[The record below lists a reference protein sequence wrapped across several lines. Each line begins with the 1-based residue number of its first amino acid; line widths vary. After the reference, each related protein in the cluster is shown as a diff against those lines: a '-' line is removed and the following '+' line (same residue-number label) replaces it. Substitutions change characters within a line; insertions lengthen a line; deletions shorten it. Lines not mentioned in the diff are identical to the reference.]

1 MEILALYRSA
11 DSLSDALA
19 AAARHLAGILDG
31 FALVYRTDAQ
41 GSEPDGWAGFTCAAD
56 AQVAGKALDAFR
68 MQVQTSDQP
77 LRTAPPEAPER
88 IWQRGAGGVYGFRLE
103 FENRLHGVALV
114 GCPGPWPR
122 VRNAEVDSIVRQ
134 LALVLDHQAARKVS
148 GEAGLASDCEAD
160 EVLQLSEQLL
170 AYELELKRADERVRK
185 IEQARDELVEKLSH
199 ELRVPVHGMIE
210 RVISVLTAEHEALSA
225 ASRQTLR
232 QALDDGATFLRT
244 LQHMLDLWRLKQVTI
259 PLEIQE
265 VNLYEV
271 VEEAVFNVQDR
282 LQPGVEL
289 VPHLPHGLP
298 RARTD
303 LAKLNQILFLILDN
317 AVRFTASGRIELD
330 VQLEEGQ
337 LLCSVSDSGIGIA
350 PTDQK
355 NVFEEFFQVDSPSD
369 GCYRGAGL
377 GLPLAR
383 ALVSLMGGALS
394 VTSEIGRGSRFS
406 FTLPL
411 SPI

>member
-1 MEILALYRSA
+1 MEILALYRCA
-11 DSLSDALA
+11 ESLSDALT

-31 FALVYRTDAQ
+31 FALVYRTDSQ

-56 AQVAGKALDAFR
+56 AQVAGRELDGFR
-68 MQVQTSDQP
+68 MQAQASEQP
-77 LRTAPPEAPER
+77 LRTASPEAPDR
-88 IWQRGAGGVYGFRLE
+88 IWKRGAGGIYSFRLE
-103 FENRLHGVALV
+103 FENRVQGVALV
-114 GCPGPWPR
+114 GCPGSWPR
-122 VRNAEVDSIVRQ
+122 VRNAEIDSIVRQ
-134 LALVLDHQAARKVS
+134 LALVLDHHAARTTALE
-148 GEAGLASDCEAD
+148 GDLGGD

-170 AYELELKRADERVRK
+170 AYELELKRADDRVRK
-185 IEQARDELVEKLSH
+185 VEQARDELVEKLSH
-199 ELRVPVHGMIE
+199 ELRIPVHGMIE
-210 RVISVLTAEHEALSA
+210 RVISVLTGEHEVLSA

-232 QALDDGATFLRT
+232 QALDDGATYLRT
-244 LQHMLDLWRLKQVTI
+244 LQHMLDLWRLKQGTV

-289 VPHLPHGLP
+289 VPHVPHGLP
-298 RARTD
+298 RVRTD
-303 LAKLNQILFLILDN
+303 LAKLNQILFLLLDN
-317 AVRFTASGRIELD
+317 AVKFTTSGRIELE

-337 LLCSVSDSGIGIA
+337 LLCTVSDSGIGIA
-350 PTDQK
+350 PMDQRS
-355 NVFEEFFQVDSPSD
+355 VFEEFFQVDAPTD

-383 ALVSLMGGALS
+383 ALVTLMGGAQS